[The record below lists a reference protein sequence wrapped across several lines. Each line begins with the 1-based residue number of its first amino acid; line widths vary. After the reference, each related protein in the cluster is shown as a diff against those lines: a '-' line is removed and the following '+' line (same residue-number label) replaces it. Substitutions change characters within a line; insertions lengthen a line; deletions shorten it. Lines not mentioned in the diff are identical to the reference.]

1 MDCNLSGNIE
11 SVLLSEGRY
20 ISTTKGVSMLPMIK
34 TGRDVVIVEPKNG
47 RLKKYDVALYRRG
60 EAYVL
65 HRVVEVTDEGYII
78 RGDNTYADEV
88 VPEADVFGVLT
99 EYYRG
104 KKLISV
110 TDEKYQKYAEKRVK
124 SYPQRRKRYL
134 FKRKIKNF
142 IKKIIGRK

>member
-65 HRVVEVTDEGYII
+65 HRVVEVTDDGYII

-104 KKLISV
+104 KKLIPV

-124 SYPQRRKRYL
+124 SYPQRRKRHL

>member
-11 SVLLSEGRY
+11 NVLSSEGRY

-34 TGRDVVIVEPKNG
+34 TDRDVVVIEPKNG
-47 RLKKYDVALYRRG
+47 RLKMYDVALYRRG

-65 HRVVEVTDEGYII
+65 HRIIEVLDEGYII
-78 RGDNTYADEV
+78 RGDNTYIDERI
-88 VPEADVFGVLT
+88 PEADVFGVLT

-110 TDEKYQKYAEKRVK
+110 TDEKYLKYAKNRVK
-124 SYPQRRKRYL
+124 SYPKRKKRYL
-134 FKRKIKNF
+134 FKIKIKGF
-142 IKKIIGRK
+142 IKKLIGRK

>member
-1 MDCNLSGNIE
+1 
-11 SVLLSEGRY
+11 
-20 ISTTKGVSMLPMIK
+20 MLPMIK

-65 HRVVEVTDEGYII
+65 HRVVDVTDEGYII

-104 KKLISV
+104 KKLIPV
-110 TDEKYQKYAEKRVK
+110 TDEKYLKYAEKRVK